1 LTSTVDRRRNALTG
15 RKETGMARKVADCR
29 RAPSESNC
37 TLTIIGEEDEV
48 VEAAAQ
54 HAVSMHKHEDNAE
67 LREMIRGIIE
77 DEQSWRA
84 NEPSGAPAA

>member
-1 LTSTVDRRRNALTG
+1 
-15 RKETGMARKVADCR
+15 MARKVADCR
-29 RAPSESNC
+29 RTPSEINC

-54 HAVSMHKHEDNAE
+54 HAVSMHKHEDTAE

-77 DEQSWRA
+77 DEESWRA
-84 NEPSGAPAA
+84 SEPSGAPAA

>member
-1 LTSTVDRRRNALTG
+1 
-15 RKETGMARKVADCR
+15 MARKVADCR
-29 RAPSESNC
+29 RTPSEINC

-77 DEQSWRA
+77 DEESWRA
-84 NEPSGAPAA
+84 SEPSGTAAA